1 MTKTFTF
8 TIPSVQQ
15 PVVLTGEGLSIQR
28 DEPQYIIWRETGGN
42 AESNP
47 PVCVG
52 TLTMP
57 DGTKVS
63 EQQGGV

>member
-1 MTKTFTF
+1 MTKAFTF
-8 TIPSVQQ
+8 TIPGVQQ
-15 PVVLTGEGLSIQR
+15 PIVLTGEGLSIQVS
-28 DEPQYIIWRETGGN
+28 EPQYIIWRDTGGN

-57 DGTKVS
+57 DGTLVS
-63 EQQGGV
+63 EKP